1 MNWSDKLQE
10 FQAELYAN
18 IIDYLNENGDNEFV
32 SYDRDKDEIY
42 FKVNNDWI
50 AEYEVDIFD
59 VVDIADELGVHY
71 PYNN

>member
-18 IIDYLNENGDNEFV
+18 IIDYLNEYGNNEYIR
-32 SYDRDKDEIY
+32 YDKEKDEIY

>member
-1 MNWSDKLQE
+1 MYWSDKLQE
-10 FQAELYAN
+10 FQTELYAK

-59 VVDIADELGVHY
+59 VVDIADELEIKCNY
-71 PYNN
+71 